1 MEFFRS
7 LYNKVTSFNFAHILV
22 LGVVVKAVVSDI
34 SIAAFLVTIPV
45 LAYESYKLYLKAK
58 TPDPIKINEEV
69 VKELDNIKAK
79 LNATA
84 IEKSVR
90 PPLARW

>member
-1 MEFFRS
+1 MDNFRF
-7 LYNKVTSFNFAHILV
+7 LYNKVTSLNFAHILV
-22 LGVVVKAVVSDI
+22 LGLVVKAIVSDI
-34 SIAAFLVTIPV
+34 SVASFLISLPV
-45 LAYESYKLYLKAK
+45 LGYEGYKLYVRSK

-84 IEKSVR
+84 MEKSVK
-90 PPLARW
+90 PLARW